1 MSKYLPFVNTVI
13 ATFSSLRP
21 QINKLD
27 SGDAFKDAQNQK
39 LLEDF
44 FYVVLFPH

>member
-13 ATFSSLRP
+13 ATFPPLRP

-27 SGDAFKDAQNQK
+27 SDDAFKDTQNQK
-39 LLEDF
+39 LLEDL